1 MINLTQDTNDSFSEY
16 KAAVDRKNDDSIEK
30 NELLSIEKP
39 MEDCYINYKQHFD
52 SNNLENLN
60 AARVGQQHKDT
71 LLGLYS
77 SNAAIVKNFRMRY
90 FAQNP
95 QTYNNLCPYC
105 TLSEANTTE
114 HILPKEKYPEY
125 AVDTLNLIP
134 ACSGCNSKKG
144 DSVIDAISGK
154 RTTINYYTDILP
166 QEQYLYMDFDVSCN
180 NIKATYRLENYANK
194 IDGEMYS
201 LIERHFAKFDLLNR
215 FNIKAIQEIGELI
228 NLYVVEGI
236 SNEAEYNTFAAKQI
250 RKINLDKPQLGYNH
264 WKVILYQ
271 SAATSDVFKNYILS
285 LYGKNLQ

>member
-30 NELLSIEKP
+30 KELLSIEKP
-39 MEDCYINYKQHFD
+39 MEDCYINYKHHFD

-77 SNAAIVKNFRMRY
+77 SNAAIVKNFRKRY

-154 RTTINYYTDILP
+154 RTTINYYTDTLP
-166 QEQYLYMDFDVSCN
+166 QEQYLYMDFEVSNN

-194 IDGEMYS
+194 IDEEMYS

-250 RKINLDKPQLGYNH
+250 RKINMDKPQLGYNH

-285 LYGKNLQ
+285 LSGKNL

>member
-1 MINLTQDTNDSFSEY
+1 MINLFQDREDSFSEY
-16 KAAVDRKNDDSIEK
+16 KAAVNRKNDDSNDK
-30 NELLSIEKP
+30 KDLLSIEKQ

-52 SNNLENLN
+52 SNNLEILKST
-60 AARVGQQHKDT
+60 RVGQLHKDS

-77 SNAAIVKNFRMRY
+77 SDAAIVKLFRMRY

-154 RTTINYYTDILP
+154 RTTINYYTDTLP
-166 QEQYLYMDFDVSCN
+166 QEQYLYVDFEVSSN
-180 NIKATYRLENYANK
+180 NIKAIYHLENHDNK
-194 IDGEMYS
+194 INVEMYS
-201 LIERHFAKFDLLNR
+201 LIERHFSKFDLLNR
-215 FNIKAIQEIGELI
+215 FNLKAIQEISELR
-228 NLYVVEGI
+228 NLYVVEDF
-236 SNEAEYNTFAAKQI
+236 SNEAEYNAFAAKQI
-250 RKINLDKPQLGYNH
+250 RKIKMDMPHLGYNH
-264 WKVILYQ
+264 WKVILYL
-271 SAATSDVFKNYILS
+271 SAATSDVFKKYILS
-285 LYGKNLQ
+285 LSS

>member
-30 NELLSIEKP
+30 KELLSIEKL

-77 SNAAIVKNFRMRY
+77 SNAAIVKNFRKRY

-154 RTTINYYTDILP
+154 RTTINYYTDTLP
-166 QEQYLYMDFDVSCN
+166 QEQYLYMDFEVSNN

-194 IDGEMYS
+194 IDEEMYS

-250 RKINLDKPQLGYNH
+250 RKINMDKPQLGYNH

-285 LYGKNLQ
+285 LSGKNL

>member
-16 KAAVDRKNDDSIEK
+16 KAAVDRKTDDSIEK

-39 MEDCYINYKQHFD
+39 MENCYINYKQHFD

-77 SNAAIVKNFRMRY
+77 SNAAIVKNFRKRY

-154 RTTINYYTDILP
+154 RITINYYTDTLP
-166 QEQYLYMDFDVSCN
+166 QDQYLYMDFEVSNN
-180 NIKATYRLENYANK
+180 NIKATYHLENYANK
-194 IDGEMYS
+194 IDVELYS
-201 LIERHFAKFDLLNR
+201 LIERHFAKIDLLNR

-250 RKINLDKPQLGYNH
+250 RKINMDKPQLGYNH

-285 LYGKNLQ
+285 LSGKNLQ

>member
-1 MINLTQDTNDSFSEY
+1 MINLTPDTKDSFSEY
-16 KAAVDRKNDDSIEK
+16 KDAVDRKDDDSIEK
-30 NELLSIEKP
+30 QELLSIEKP

-52 SNNLENLN
+52 SNNLEILKS
-60 AARVGQQHKDT
+60 ARVGQLHKDS

-77 SNAAIVKNFRMRY
+77 SNAAIVKHFRMRY

-144 DSVIDAISGK
+144 DSVIDAVSGK
-154 RTTINYYTDILP
+154 KITINYYTDKLP
-166 QEQYLYMDFDVSCN
+166 QEQYLYVDFEVSGN
-180 NIKATYRLENYANK
+180 NIKAAYRLENQDNK
-194 IDGEMYS
+194 IDVEMYS
-201 LIERHFAKFDLLNR
+201 LIGRHFSKFDLLNR
-215 FNIKAIQEIGELI
+215 FNLKAIQEIGELI
-228 NLYVVEGI
+228 NLYVVEGF
-236 SNEAEYNTFAAKQI
+236 SNDADYNTFAAKQI
-250 RKINLDKPQLGYNH
+250 RKINMDKPQLGYNH

-285 LYGKNLQ
+285 LSGKKLQ

>member
-1 MINLTQDTNDSFSEY
+1 
-16 KAAVDRKNDDSIEK
+16 
-30 NELLSIEKP
+30 

-77 SNAAIVKNFRMRY
+77 SDAAIVKHFRMRY

-144 DSVIDAISGK
+144 DSIIDAVSGK
-154 RTTINYYTDILP
+154 KTTINYYTDKLP
-166 QEQYLYMDFDVSCN
+166 HEQYLYVDFEVSCN
-180 NIKATYRLENYANK
+180 NIKAIYHLENHDNK
-194 IDGEMYS
+194 INVEMYS
-201 LIERHFAKFDLLNR
+201 LIERHFSKFDLLNR
-215 FNIKAIQEIGELI
+215 FNLKAIQEISELR
-228 NLYVVEGI
+228 NLYVVEDF
-236 SNEAEYNTFAAKQI
+236 SNEAEYNAFVAKQI
-250 RKINLDKPQLGYNH
+250 RKIKMDMPQLGYNH
-264 WKVILYQ
+264 WKVILYL
-271 SAATSDVFKNYILS
+271 SAATSDVFKKYILS
-285 LYGKNLQ
+285 LSS